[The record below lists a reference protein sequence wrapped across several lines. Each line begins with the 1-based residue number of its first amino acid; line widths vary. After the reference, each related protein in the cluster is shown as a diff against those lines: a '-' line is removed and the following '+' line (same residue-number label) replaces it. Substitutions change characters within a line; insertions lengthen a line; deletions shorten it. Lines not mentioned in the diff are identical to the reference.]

1 MNKWL
6 VIFILFFTLSSSAK
20 VVEGIVAIVNSEFI
34 TKSDVED
41 YKNKLKNG
49 GLIDEAFLSI
59 VDTKELLKNEKK
71 LIDFLID
78 QKLLDSEVKAQNLSV
93 PFERVEKEIRTI
105 SRANNVSRSQLK
117 AALKEK
123 GILFSDYQ
131 DFIKTSLERKSLI
144 EKVITSKIKISD
156 EDITSYYISHKG
168 AQESVAFEYKIAHI
182 LTLIK
187 NDPNRAKQKIQ
198 QALDELNKNIG
209 FEDVVEKYS
218 EDPNFADGG
227 LLGTYKSGEMLSE
240 IETTVKNLKV
250 GSYSGIIK
258 TKAGFH
264 IVRLLK
270 KTIVESP
277 TLSKEKERI
286 RIELTKMEFQKRFK
300 TWLTDK
306 RTSAFVRIN

>member
-209 FEDVVEKYS
+209 FEDVAEKYS

-277 TLSKEKERI
+277 ALSKEKERI

-300 TWLTDK
+300 TWLADK